1 MRTIFRDRDRTR
13 LHHRIDTLTPESPRR
28 WGRMTPHE
36 MLCHLTDAVESA
48 FDAESEAPG
57 TGALSRQPLKWLVLN
72 LLPWPKG
79 KMASPPRLTRR
90 RPASWELDRAAL
102 HDALDRLAAR
112 GRTGRRRTSSGPCRG
127 RRGAR
132 CCTPTSTTTC
142 GSSTRSR
149 PARAPR
155 VGRVLRQ

>member
-48 FDAESEAPG
+48 FDAESETPG

-90 RPASWELDRAAL
+90 RPGSWELGRAAL
-102 HDALDRLAAR
+102 HDALERLAAR
-112 GRTGRRRTSSGPCRG
+112 DPRAHWPASDVFGTLSRAEW
-127 RRGAR
+127 GALLH
-132 CCTPTSTTTC
+132 TH
-142 GSSTRSR
+142 
-149 PARAPR
+149 
-155 VGRVLRQ
+155 VDHHLRQFGA